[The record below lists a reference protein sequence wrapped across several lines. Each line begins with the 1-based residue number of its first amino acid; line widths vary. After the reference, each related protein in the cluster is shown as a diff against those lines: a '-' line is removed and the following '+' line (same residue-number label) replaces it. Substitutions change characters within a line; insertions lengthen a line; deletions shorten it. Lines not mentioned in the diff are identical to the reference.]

1 MGPIRRTLRPA
12 VVNPRQ
18 MVYNASIVDVSNP
31 EIADGPSR
39 RPFVGGRAVRLAR
52 MVEATLASY
61 LLGYLLTAV
70 GVLVGC
76 AAQAVGA
83 KAVILKGTVLWA
95 NLQFWLVGRRLHVYG
110 REHLA
115 REVSYVVVANHSSLY
130 DIPALMGAV
139 PGIAI
144 MGREYLTRIPG
155 FGRLLTALHY
165 IAVDTESP
173 RKAHASL
180 ERAAEVARAGVSVG
194 IFPEGTRTPDGE
206 VKSLRRGFVRVLRK
220 SGLDLVPAR
229 ITGTFAL
236 KPKGRTTMD
245 PRERICVR
253 LGAPVRN
260 AELTGLSDREIVR
273 QVHALLQ
280 SGEGGRDAAL

>member
-1 MGPIRRTLRPA
+1 
-12 VVNPRQ
+12 
-18 MVYNASIVDVSNP
+18 MVYNASIVDVSKP
-31 EIADGPSR
+31 ESVDSASPVAL
-39 RPFVGGRAVRLAR
+39 PGGRRALQVAR
-52 MVEATLASY
+52 MLQATLASY
-61 LLGYLLTAV
+61 LLGYALTAV

-76 AAQAVGA
+76 AADVVGA
-83 KAVILKGTVLWA
+83 REVVLKGTVFWA
-95 NLQFWLVGRRLHVYG
+95 NLQFWLVGRRLHVHG
-110 REHLA
+110 REHLVGRA
-115 REVSYVVVANHSSLY
+115 SYLVVANHSSLF

-139 PGIAI
+139 PGVAI

-165 IAVDTESP
+165 IPVDTESP

-194 IFPEGTRTPDGE
+194 IFPEGTRTPDGQ
-206 VKSLRRGFVRVLRK
+206 VKSLRRGFVQVLRK

-236 KPKGRTTMD
+236 KPKGQITMD
-245 PRERICVR
+245 PREQIHVR

-260 AELTGLSDREIVR
+260 ADLAGLSDREIV
-273 QVHALLQ
+273 QVVHGLLQ
-280 SGEGGRDAAL
+280 GEGGSDAAL